1 MSGAGTCPGP
11 WDRQEGLC
19 PGQGRM
25 AVLVR
30 ALGGSWHQWEGSGD
44 HTGHHSLPIKG
55 SAQQSAP
62 RRVFR
67 ADSSQLFPHQLPR
80 PGFDSAMKCASYPS
94 LHLCQTDS
102 VFLVCYDWENFSGVR
117 KISKP
122 VSGVKG
128 LKTGWMLLNKN
139 ASVQMKMYM
148 ERKPHGPDE
157 PSQLCLHLGSSGG

>member
-1 MSGAGTCPGP
+1 
-11 WDRQEGLC
+11 
-19 PGQGRM
+19 
-25 AVLVR
+25 
-30 ALGGSWHQWEGSGD
+30 
-44 HTGHHSLPIKG
+44 
-55 SAQQSAP
+55 
-62 RRVFR
+62 
-67 ADSSQLFPHQLPR
+67 
-80 PGFDSAMKCASYPS
+80 MKCASYPS
-94 LHLCQTDS
+94 LHLCQTDW

-148 ERKPHGPDE
+148 ERKTRGPDE